1 MKVLFI
7 GNSHTYFNDMPYLF
21 AGMCQSLTGERTEV
35 NVLAFSNRTLNWHC
49 KEYFSIRFALLYG
62 KYDYCVIQQFGHPVP
77 PIEETEP
84 CVKRLAEQC
93 KSVGTTPVLYMTWAK
108 KDEPEKARMISGIY
122 RTLAEKYGM
131 LLAPT
136 AELFETLR
144 QKHPEIDLY
153 WHDGSHAS
161 PYGTYL
167 IAATLATAICK
178 PKNLN
183 ELSNRSIDF
192 AAKFD
197 KGEQPIAEEDTDR
210 CVIDLEPEK
219 AEALRR
225 CVEKAVLF

>member
-1 MKVLFI
+1 MPALF
-7 GNSHTYFNDMPYLF
+7 SE
-21 AGMCQSLTGERTEV
+21 MCRELTGKSADVTM
-35 NVLAFSNRTLNWHC
+35 LAFSNRTLNWHC

-108 KDEPEKARMISGIY
+108 KEEPENVQLISGIY
-122 RTLAEKYGM
+122 RTLAKKYGM

-144 QKHPEIDLY
+144 LERPEIDLY

-167 IAATLATAICK
+167 IAATLATVICK
-178 PKNLN
+178 PKDLQA
-183 ELSNRSIDF
+183 LSDRGIDF
-192 AAKFD
+192 DVKF
-197 KGEQPIAEEDTDR
+197 EEDEPPVAAEDGKK
-210 CVIDLEPEK
+210 CAVDLDADK
-219 AEALRR
+219 TAALRR
-225 CVEKAVLF
+225 CIERTMIL